1 MVRPAENSE
10 KETLKNFPQEN
21 YWNPDEKER
30 ERAMFVYTIQAT
42 IKNRNWEKVNTS
54 KSKKQKKKNQKIRTK
69 ILIPSYC
76 AKIKVREQ
84 SVKLQMVDPPN
95 MTTNESKSNPERA
108 ELGWIIVLEIEI

>member
-1 MVRPAENSE
+1 
-10 KETLKNFPQEN
+10 
-21 YWNPDEKER
+21 
-30 ERAMFVYTIQAT
+30 MFVYNSSYNQ
-42 IKNRNWEKVNTS
+42 KPKLRES
-54 KSKKQKKKNQKIRTK
+54 EFFKKQKAKKKNQKIRTK

-84 SVKLQMVDPPN
+84 SVKLQMVPPN

>member
-1 MVRPAENSE
+1 
-10 KETLKNFPQEN
+10 
-21 YWNPDEKER
+21 
-30 ERAMFVYTIQAT
+30 MFVYNSSYNQ
-42 IKNRNWEKVNTS
+42 KPKLRES
-54 KSKKQKKKNQKIRTK
+54 EFFKKQKKKNQKIRTK

-84 SVKLQMVDPPN
+84 SVKLQMVPPN

>member
-21 YWNPDEKER
+21 RNPDEKER
-30 ERAMFVYTIQAT
+30 ERAMFVYNSSYNQ
-42 IKNRNWEKVNTS
+42 KPKLRES
-54 KSKKQKKKNQKIRTK
+54 EFFKKQKKIRTK

-84 SVKLQMVDPPN
+84 SVKLQMVPPN

-108 ELGWIIVLEIEI
+108 ELG

>member
-1 MVRPAENSE
+1 
-10 KETLKNFPQEN
+10 
-21 YWNPDEKER
+21 
-30 ERAMFVYTIQAT
+30 MFVYNSSYNQ
-42 IKNRNWEKVNTS
+42 KPKLRES
-54 KSKKQKKKNQKIRTK
+54 EFFKKQKKIRTK

-84 SVKLQMVDPPN
+84 SVKLQMVPPN

>member
-1 MVRPAENSE
+1 
-10 KETLKNFPQEN
+10 
-21 YWNPDEKER
+21 
-30 ERAMFVYTIQAT
+30 MFVYNSSYNQ
-42 IKNRNWEKVNTS
+42 KPKLRES
-54 KSKKQKKKNQKIRTK
+54 EFFKKQKAKKKNQKIRTK

-108 ELGWIIVLEIEI
+108 ELG